1 MLTQTEQSE
10 IFQAALKMNSNINQL
25 RTRFKR
31 NVISRQTL
39 DASINEQ
46 KEKFKDFL
54 KEVG

>member
-1 MLTQTEQSE
+1 MLTQTEQSK

>member
-1 MLTQTEQSE
+1 MLTQTEQSK

-25 RTRFKR
+25 RTRFER
-31 NVISRQTL
+31 NLISRQTL
-39 DASINEQ
+39 DAAINEQ

>member
-1 MLTQTEQSE
+1 MLTQTEQSK
-10 IFQAALKMNSNINQL
+10 IFQAALKMGSNINQL

-31 NVISRQTL
+31 SVISRQTL

>member
-1 MLTQTEQSE
+1 MLTQTEQSK
-10 IFQAALKMNSNINQL
+10 IFQAALKMGSNINQL
-25 RTRFKR
+25 RTRFER

>member
-1 MLTQTEQSE
+1 MLTQTEQSK

-25 RTRFKR
+25 RTRFER
-31 NVISRQTL
+31 NAISRQTL